1 MWTQKHS
8 DYSMASSMEI
18 TNYDRCL
25 LGIRRKGANPMPPL
39 FSSDVVVAI
48 ATFLKLPHPHV
59 LYNTYWAKMSL
70 SSSNQWIILL
80 YKCREWLK
88 SWANV
93 CCLTWAGHVREQD
106 LRPVKSAGPSRTG
119 TCGKMA
125 KPPQTGSNM
134 SVYCCFIS
142 VFECWQL
149 QFPLAYSLILL
160 PRDLLPGLANSSPL
174 GCM

>member
-1 MWTQKHS
+1 MPHS
-8 DYSMASSMEI
+8 GDICELKSILITLVMASSMEI
-18 TNYDRCL
+18 TNYDHCL

-80 YKCREWLK
+80 YKCRERLK

-106 LRPVKSAGPSRTG
+106 LRPVGKWQSLPKLAQTWVFTAASSVCSNAGNCSFLLLT
-119 TCGKMA
+119 A
-125 KPPQTGSNM
+125 S
-134 SVYCCFIS
+134 YCC
-142 VFECWQL
+142 
-149 QFPLAYSLILL
+149 
-160 PRDLLPGLANSSPL
+160 L
-174 GCM
+174 GTSYQDYLTPHH